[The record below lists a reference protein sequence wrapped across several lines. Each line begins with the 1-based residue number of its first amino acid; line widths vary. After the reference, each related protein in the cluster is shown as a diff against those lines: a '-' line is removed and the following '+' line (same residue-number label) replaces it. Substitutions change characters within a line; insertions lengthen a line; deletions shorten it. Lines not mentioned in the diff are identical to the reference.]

1 MPKPRVCV
9 VGSCNLDL
17 TFRTARLPKAGE
29 TLAGKSFQ
37 LAFGGKG
44 ANQAVMAA
52 RLGAQ
57 VSLVSCV
64 GTDLF
69 GDHVLRNLLAEGIDV
84 RHIRRDAGQPTG
96 VAAIV
101 VDDAARNS
109 ILVVAGANGALT
121 PDDARGAAAVIQGA
135 DVLLCQLEVP
145 VETVVEAL
153 RIAKAGGVRTVLN
166 PAPAAALTDEVLSLA
181 DYCVPNE
188 TEAETLTGLGEPK
201 KAALALRKRGVRNV
215 LLTCGESGVLVAD
228 DRGTKKIPSVGVD
241 AVDPTGAGDA
251 FIGAFAVFLVEG
263 VELQEAV
270 RRAAAVAALT
280 VTKAGAQTSYPRRSE
295 AEEFL
300 AKTGEAGA
308 SAIGGAANSS
318 R

>member
-1 MPKPRVCV
+1 MAKPRVCV

-17 TFRTARLPKAGE
+17 TFRTARLPKSGE
-29 TLAGKSFQ
+29 TLAGQSMQ

-52 RLGAQ
+52 RLGAA
-57 VSLVSCV
+57 VAMVGCV

-69 GDHVLRNLLAEGIDV
+69 GDHVLRHLQSEGIDV
-84 RHIRRDAGQPTG
+84 RHLRRATAHSTG

-109 ILVVAGANGALT
+109 ILVVPGANGALT
-121 PDDARGAAAVIQGA
+121 PDDARAAASAIQGA

-145 VETVVEAL
+145 VETTIEAL
-153 RIAKAGGVRTVLN
+153 RIAKAGGVRTILN
-166 PAPAAALTDEVLSLA
+166 PAPAAPLSDELVALA

-188 TEAETLTGLGEPK
+188 TEIEVLTELPATTDA
-201 KAALALRKRGVRNV
+201 KARKAVLALRPRGAGVV
-215 LLTCGESGVLVAD
+215 LLTRGEQGVLIAD
-228 DRGTKKIPSVGVD
+228 GQEMTQVPSVRVH

-263 VELQEAV
+263 LILAEAV
-270 RRAAAVAALT
+270 RRAAVVAALT
-280 VTKAGAQTSYPRRSE
+280 VTKPGAQPSFPSRAE
-295 AEEFL
+295 AEAFL
-300 AKTGEAGA
+300 AKMATT
-308 SAIGGAANSS
+308 IV
-318 R
+318 